1 MTQANDNTNQNASA
15 PTKKEGQL
23 VMAEREGIFCPS
35 DLSGQSADNSNGKE
49 TEKNNNG
56 AEQKMQEILEN
67 MAVETSHLNEV
78 MSEESK
84 IINEVCLS
92 LKEVLKKL
100 HVSFNIPPQDIS
112 PQRRTR
118 RVILNEE
125 GNLVFVYENGQRH
138 SAFLAEYPPEMVMSV
153 LWVVIP
159 ELGKAITTYRKKM
172 NARASFFEKV
182 KKELKVAAKTITGND
197 KTQAING
204 PSTQTVEKETPKA
217 KS

>member
-1 MTQANDNTNQNASA
+1 MTQANDNTNQNAST
-15 PTKKEGQL
+15 PPKKEGQL
-23 VMAEREGIFCPS
+23 VMTEREGIFCTL
-35 DLSGQSADNSNGKE
+35 DLSGQSADNANGKE
-49 TEKNNNG
+49 TEKNNSE

-67 MAVETSHLNEV
+67 ITVETSHLNEA

-100 HVSFNIPPQDIS
+100 HVSFSIPPQDIS

-125 GNLVFVYENGQRH
+125 GNLVFVYENDQRH

-159 ELGKAITTYRKKM
+159 ELGKAVTTYRKKM
-172 NARASFFEKV
+172 NARANFFEKV

-204 PSTQTVEKETPKA
+204 PSPQTVERETPEA